1 MMPAYVPN
9 PVAAAFG
16 GGMPIDRGMVLADG
30 KRLFG
35 DGKTYRGFIIG
46 VVVGILVGL
55 LEIWARGHYGW
66 EFLPELTVT
75 AVVLLSTGAL
85 LGDLGKSY
93 FKRRIGKDRGEK
105 WLIAD
110 QYDLVAG
117 AFLIVILFDLSWF
130 VNVMTL
136 PILLAILIVT
146 PLLHRGVNVIG
157 YLTGVKKV
165 PW

>member
-16 GGMPIDRGMVLADG
+16 GGMPIDRGMILSDG

-35 DGKTYRGFIIG
+35 DGKTYRGFITG
-46 VVVGILVGL
+46 VAVGILIGL
-55 LEIWARGHYGW
+55 LEIWARGYYGW
-66 EFLPELTVT
+66 DVLPELTVS

-117 AFLIVILFDLSWF
+117 AFLMVIFFDFSWF

-136 PILLAILIVT
+136 PILLVILVVT
-146 PLLHRGVNVIG
+146 PLLHKSVNVIG
-157 YLTGVKKV
+157 YIIGVKKV

>member
-16 GGMPIDRGMVLADG
+16 GGMPIDQGAILSDG

-46 VVVGILVGL
+46 VAIGILVGFF
-55 LEIWARGHYGW
+55 EIWLRGNYGW
-66 EFLPELTVT
+66 EILPELTVT
-75 AVVLLSTGAL
+75 AVVLLSVGAL
-85 LGDLGKSY
+85 LGDLGKS
-93 FKRRIGKDRGEK
+93 FIKRRIGKDRGEK
-105 WLIAD
+105 WMIAD
-110 QYDLVAG
+110 QYDLVVG
-117 AFLIVILFDLSWF
+117 AFIMVILFDFSWF

-136 PILLAILIVT
+136 PVLLVILIIT
-146 PLLHRGVNVIG
+146 PFLHKGVNVIG
-157 YLTGVKKV
+157 YITGIKKV